1 MIFFVANQSIFPEIL
16 ECESLQRTDHVKDA
30 DTNPVSQASEIK
42 VSTLGA
48 NKKSR
53 AKRGKG
59 AQNNELQSASQDS
72 SVLESQMHLLT
83 EQLSAL
89 EKDNSALKVNSC
101 SLEEQIKNLQDQ
113 LLLNSSEKNTL
124 QQRVEMLVMELSNES
139 AGIFLVCL
147 NIDVVSML
155 FFVT

>member
-1 MIFFVANQSIFPEIL
+1 MANQKL
-16 ECESLQRTDHVKDA
+16 KQECESFQRTDHVKDA

-48 NKKSR
+48 NKKS
-53 AKRGKG
+53 
-59 AQNNELQSASQDS
+59 ASQDS
-72 SVLESQMHLLT
+72 SVLDSQMHLLT
-83 EQLSAL
+83 EQLSVL

-101 SLEEQIKNLQDQ
+101 SLEEQIKNLRDQ
-113 LLLNSSEKNTL
+113 LLLNSSENNTL